1 MVRYALVHREGLDD
15 MATVVEKTAEGSFAT
30 GILTIKRKVSTL
42 SDLKK
47 IRVSSFITGDAVF
60 VTEENKNYLWIGSS
74 KAAVDDNTVFLPN
87 SYDKAIAPI
96 GRWIIEKTISVSSL
110 AQIDTDQVATL
121 QTLVLEKTT
130 IEDLKKARV
139 GGRKKGDGIR
149 VTKLD
154 KVFVWITNSTLKIDD
169 TNVILPNSYRKAKAP
184 VGRWVLEGVSLRTG
198 EIPTDSAQTTTETI
212 TTTALNNL
220 ILPLRIVDST
230 ASPLLVTDT
239 DGIIQ
244 VDTTGGNVDVS
255 LPDVATIPVGRC
267 FTIRKVDLSQN
278 VVNIN
283 AVGSA
288 LVELLTAIELKNI
301 GGATLYSDGT
311 NYHIKP

>member
-169 TNVILPNSYRKAKAP
+169 TNVILPNS
-184 VGRWVLEGVSLRTG
+184 
-198 EIPTDSAQTTTETI
+198 
-212 TTTALNNL
+212 
-220 ILPLRIVDST
+220 
-230 ASPLLVTDT
+230 
-239 DGIIQ
+239 
-244 VDTTGGNVDVS
+244 
-255 LPDVATIPVGRC
+255 
-267 FTIRKVDLSQN
+267 
-278 VVNIN
+278 
-283 AVGSA
+283 
-288 LVELLTAIELKNI
+288 
-301 GGATLYSDGT
+301 
-311 NYHIKP
+311 